1 MEAHEYTSDIP
12 ASCKT
17 VASHACLC
25 YALLIWH
32 KTLESVC
39 QIVSALAVLL
49 PWRENF
55 CFTAISLLCILSCAT
70 TLAEIILSERLGI
83 VLDKA
88 GEETTWSLG
97 WVVV

>member
-1 MEAHEYTSDIP
+1 MNTRLIFQPRVRQLRHMRAF
-12 ASCKT
+12 
-17 VASHACLC
+17 VMR
-25 YALLIWH
+25 LLIWH

-88 GEETTWSLG
+88 GEDTTWSLG